1 MFNVVLFN
9 PQIPPNTGNIGR
21 LCVNAGAKLHIVKP
35 IGFDISEK
43 AVKRAGLDY
52 WDKLDL
58 TIWESTEEFLKN
70 VDTSRCFFATTKTK
84 TPYFQK
90 EFKKG
95 DYLIFGSETKGIDE
109 NILNKYLKENKLK
122 YHLLGRGYTW
132 LDMGAYDNLIEAGAI
147 CQRNMFYETKFA
159 IKCKDY
165 VQGSD
170 GVML

>member
-1 MFNVVLFN
+1 MLFN

-21 LCVNAGAKLHIVKP
+21 LCVNAGATLHIVKP

-58 TIWESTEEFLKN
+58 KIWENAEEFLN
-70 VDTSRCFFATTKTK
+70 SVDTKRCFFATTKTD

-90 EFKKG
+90 EFKPG

-109 NILNKYLKENKLK
+109 EILNAHKENCITIPMTKE
-122 YHLLGRGYTW
+122 GRSLNLAVSVGII
-132 LDMGAYDNLIEAGAI
+132 LYDAI
-147 CQRNMFYETKFA
+147 RQNFQEF
-159 IKCKDY
+159 IDLN
-165 VQGSD
+165 Q
-170 GVML
+170 

>member
-58 TIWESTEEFLKN
+58 TIWESIEEFLKN

-109 NILNKYLKENKLK
+109 KILNKYKN
-122 YHLLGRGYTW
+122 
-132 LDMGAYDNLIEAGAI
+132 NLITIPMTKNGRSLNLAVSVGIILYEAI
-147 CQRNMFYETKFA
+147 RQNFDSF
-159 IKCKDY
+159 DFN
-165 VQGSD
+165 Q
-170 GVML
+170 